1 MTAAYAS
8 PWCRAR
14 AALNL
19 SNSVAVVVYEALRQQ
34 GFPGLEARG
43 SLTGTRG
50 CLRPVDGL
58 RMTIRCHSREGCIWD
73 KRKRRFRRGEYQ
85 EEELRLDDVLEPYD
99 QDEPADDEQSG
110 QTFAPYEDEAGP
122 LYEQQPSYGEQQ
134 PPYEPAYDA
143 QEPPYEEDQPP
154 YGDPYDEEYS
164 GYHEAM
170 DEAMN
175 QAGRFKVAMGV
186 FDTVSILVG
195 IGVICCWWRCW
206 YRW

>member
-1 MTAAYAS
+1 M
-8 PWCRAR
+8 
-14 AALNL
+14 
-19 SNSVAVVVYEALRQQ
+19 
-34 GFPGLEARG
+34 
-43 SLTGTRG
+43 
-50 CLRPVDGL
+50 
-58 RMTIRCHSREGCIWD
+58 D
-73 KRKRRFRRGEYQ
+73 KRKRRFRRGEHQ

-134 PPYEPAYDA
+134 PPYE
-143 QEPPYEEDQPP
+143 EDQPP

-170 DEAMN
+170 DESMN
-175 QAGRFKVAMGV
+175 QGGRFKVAMGV

-195 IGVICCWWRCW
+195 IGVILLLVAMLVSLVSWLRSDILHSALLLQSGLQ
-206 YRW
+206 